1 MNRRV
6 LPPLA
11 AACATI
17 SLGPTLPSG
26 SSSLP
31 GAQRGRAVPCP
42 QADVAPAW
50 PCSQWGLPGRAHCW
64 TRRWSLTP
72 PFHPHRSLTRAAV
85 VFCGP
90 VRGFPR
96 PGVARH
102 RALWSADFPRAPFG
116 KLRTPTV
123 ARPTCLPSHH
133 SRPPDRRQCGAHP
146 LTPIPSLPLPT
157 VSTDRQGRDA
167 ARSLQGPWSPA
178 WWERPTGALREGE
191 G

>member
-1 MNRRV
+1 MNRRA
-6 LPPLA
+6 LPPLP

-17 SLGPTLPSG
+17 SLGPTLPSS

-50 PCSQWGLPGRAHCW
+50 PCSQWGLPGRDHCW
-64 TRRWSLTP
+64 ARRWSLTP
-72 PFHPHRSLTRAAV
+72 PFHPHRPLTRAAV

-102 RALWSADFPRAPFG
+102 RALWSADFPRAAEP
-116 KLRTPTV
+116 PTV

-133 SRPPDRRQCGAHP
+133 SRPTVRRQCAE
-146 LTPIPSLPLPT
+146 PSYPRRSSNVPETFL
-157 VSTDRQGRDA
+157 VAGRSSASTDPHASPPTPRGHRPGVFPGA
-167 ARSLQGPWSPA
+167 APRASP
-178 WWERPTGALREGE
+178 R
-191 G
+191 

>member
-1 MNRRV
+1 MNRRA

-17 SLGPTLPSG
+17 SLGPTSPPG

-31 GAQRGRAVPCP
+31 GARRGRAVPCP

-50 PCSQWGLPGRAHCW
+50 PCSRWGLPGRDHCW
-64 TRRWSLTP
+64 ARRWSLTP
-72 PFHPHRSLTRAAV
+72 PFHPHPSLTRRAV

-102 RALWSADFPRAPFG
+102 RALWSADFPRAAEP
-116 KLRTPTV
+116 PTV
-123 ARPTCLPSHH
+123 ARPTCLRLHH
-133 SRPPDRRQCGAHP
+133 SRPLAPRQC
-146 LTPIPSLPLPT
+146 S
-157 VSTDRQGRDA
+157 
-167 ARSLQGPWSPA
+167 GPWAAEETSGTPLGRRRLLILTGRPPLERHSSSPPVHLS
-178 WWERPTGALREGE
+178 EGRALSSRRG
-191 G
+191 